1 MLAKCEN
8 GSLAWVMRLV
18 RDATCT
24 VPSTNIGT
32 LGKHE
37 HRRLQKNIWF
47 DLLLKIYIF
56 KECKHGIV
64 LQIKK
69 LIYLSNASS
78 HQLCFHPKMQM
89 KRMHKMGILH
99 KTFVNKVSIQWV
111 KVKIIIS
118 DKLVTSI
125 EKKKG
130 FASVDVTEGTLL
142 FVSVYYFTIWRQVV
156 CEETE
161 IGVETFSTCG
171 HQTAS
176 PLTRR
181 GRKAQDIVS
190 ENNSRNIIL
199 QDIADKF
206 QIYIYLP

>member
-1 MLAKCEN
+1 M
-8 GSLAWVMRLV
+8 
-18 RDATCT
+18 
-24 VPSTNIGT
+24 
-32 LGKHE
+32 
-37 HRRLQKNIWF
+37 
-47 DLLLKIYIF
+47 
-56 KECKHGIV
+56 
-64 LQIKK
+64 
-69 LIYLSNASS
+69 
-78 HQLCFHPKMQM
+78 
-89 KRMHKMGILH
+89 
-99 KTFVNKVSIQWV
+99 
-111 KVKIIIS
+111 
-118 DKLVTSI
+118 TSI